1 MVDAKTLPQ
10 AKKAVSKTTTKK
22 ASTVSLSVG
31 ISPKLRKDR
40 KALRVYFNNL
50 KKAKNI
56 TYTLIYQTDGKDE
69 GVSGTVDASAGKN
82 ITRELLF
89 GTCSSGVCRY
99 HPSIKNARFEATIE
113 LASGKIVTKKYKI
126 KV

>member
-56 TYTLIYQTDGKDE
+56 TYTLIYQTDR
-69 GVSGTVDASAGKN
+69 KN
-82 ITRELLF
+82 
-89 GTCSSGVCRY
+89 
-99 HPSIKNARFEATIE
+99 
-113 LASGKIVTKKYKI
+113 
-126 KV
+126 